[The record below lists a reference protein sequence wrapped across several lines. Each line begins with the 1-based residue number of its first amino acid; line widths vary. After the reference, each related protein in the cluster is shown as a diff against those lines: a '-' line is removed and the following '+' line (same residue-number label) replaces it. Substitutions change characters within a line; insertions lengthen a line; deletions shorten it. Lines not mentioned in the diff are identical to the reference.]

1 MTRTQAILRYFDK
14 VGDMSVED
22 VKVGTLLYLSNTL
35 AKVTSIGYLS
45 TNEMS
50 ITFRKFSGG
59 IGTGLLSSDI
69 IKKIRILGDDLQCG
83 VNLSEIEIEDIIK
96 LTKNLENEK

>member
-14 VGDMSVED
+14 VGDSTIDD
-22 VKVGTLLYLSNTL
+22 VRVGTLIYTDGTL
-35 AKVTSIGYLS
+35 AKITSIGHLS

-59 IGTGLLSSDI
+59 IGTGLISRDI
-69 IKKIRILGDDLQCG
+69 IKKIRILGDDVQHG
-83 VNLSEIEIEDIIK
+83 ANLSEMDIQDIIK
-96 LTKNLENEK
+96 LT

>member
-14 VGDMSVED
+14 VGDSTIDD
-22 VKVGTLLYLSNTL
+22 VKVGTLIYTEGTL
-35 AKVTSIGYLS
+35 AKVTSTGHLS

-59 IGTGLLSSDI
+59 LGTGLISKNI
-69 IKKIRILGDDLQCG
+69 IKKIRILGDDIQNG

-96 LTKNLENEK
+96 LTKNL

>member
-14 VGDMSVED
+14 VGDSTVDD
-22 VKVGTLLYLSNTL
+22 VKVGTLIYTEGTL
-35 AKVTSIGYLS
+35 AKVTSIGHFS

-59 IGTGLLSSDI
+59 LGTGLISRDI
-69 IKKIRILGDDLQCG
+69 IKKIRILGDDTQCG
-83 VNLSEIEIEDIIK
+83 ANLSEMDIQDIIK
-96 LTKNLENEK
+96 LT

>member
-14 VGDMSVED
+14 VGDGTLDD
-22 VKVGTLLYLSNTL
+22 VKVGTLLYIEGTL
-35 AKVTSIGYLS
+35 AKVTSIGHLS

-59 IGTGLLSSDI
+59 IGTGLLSKDM
-69 IKKIRILGDDLQCG
+69 IKKVRILGDDLQCG
-83 VNLSEIEIEDIIK
+83 VNLSEIEIEDIVK
-96 LTKNLENEK
+96 LTKNL